1 MGYRAYAED
10 ISAARARSS
19 ESTSHSDWWTS
30 GAVRGCA
37 VQGAAAGFFE
47 KAHHVALFH
56 GRPPGWCEARGRS
69 GEVPCAGA
77 CEPGCAAALSQCAV
91 TLVLALVLV
100 LVFRA
105 SCHVLFPERTG
116 RLGIRQ
122 ALGLELLQNRGPNAS
137 SIDSLSRNAQHGV
150 DEDLALDSRDVALN
164 SQDEQ
169 LASDA
174 TDCVIRCFQRVSF
187 GAVLI
192 IITLLL
198 MRSTSQTLQE
208 RPEQEKRFVMPEPL
222 IERPQSDHHDQ
233 LEGHGII
240 DQEFERHGRAI
251 DQDDF
256 ERHGLIDQA
265 PADRRKQGS
274 FLPPGRL
281 PRKCYY
287 SYTGQGL
294 MPANSC
300 FCQLANNEG
309 CRSNPCNCPQGCGSH
324 VVWRQGESSTFRNM
338 KGATGCTS
346 QAADALLTVPE
357 SFFRDIRYLSTWC
370 PTGARNL
377 LASMMLAG
385 FNSYRAKVDTGP
397 VRQCVHSAE
406 HVSVGWLHVHTF
418 CHDGWMDDLPGAAP
432 LGWCSLMSA
441 PEDADALAASA
452 LLWAR
457 RLYGAHDQDM
467 PSNCS
472 EMGCNMRGM
481 GGRCSCNAEC
491 TAHHDCCP
499 DYSRVCPS

>member
-1 MGYRAYAED
+1 MAMTCVTFHSLLAAVWSANFGKDKMDATAGVDNRAVYAKL
-10 ISAARARSS
+10 
-19 ESTSHSDWWTS
+19 STSSSSSFDH
-30 GAVRGCA
+30 RP
-37 VQGAAAGFFE
+37 AGY
-47 KAHHVALFH
+47 L
-56 GRPPGWCEARGRS
+56 PRS
-69 GEVPCAGA
+69 
-77 CEPGCAAALSQCAV
+77 
-91 TLVLALVLV
+91 
-100 LVFRA
+100 
-105 SCHVLFPERTG
+105 
-116 RLGIRQ
+116 
-122 ALGLELLQNRGPNAS
+122 
-137 SIDSLSRNAQHGV
+137 SLSRNAQHGV
-150 DEDLALDSRDVALN
+150 DEIVLQTTSVRHMQFEEQQDLALDSRDVALN

-208 RPEQEKRFVMPEPL
+208 TPEPEKRFVMPEPL
-222 IERPQSDHHDQ
+222 IERPQSDHDQ
-233 LEGHGII
+233 SERHGII
-240 DQEFERHGRAI
+240 DQEFERSGRAI

-256 ERHGLIDQA
+256 EQHGLIDQA
-265 PADRRKQGS
+265 PANRRKQGS
-274 FLPPGRL
+274 VLPPGRL
-281 PRKCYY
+281 PGKCYY

-300 FCQLANNEG
+300 FCKLANNEG
-309 CRSNPCNCPQGCGSH
+309 CRSKSCNCPQGCGSH
-324 VVWRQGESSTFRNM
+324 VVSRQGESSTFRNM

-346 QAADALLTVPE
+346 QPADALLTVPE

-370 PTGARNL
+370 PTGFGLKSARNL

-385 FNSYRAKVDTGP
+385 FNFYRAKVDTGP
-397 VRQCVHSAE
+397 VRQCVHAAE

-432 LGWCSLMSA
+432 LGWCSVMSA

-472 EMGCNMRGM
+472 EMGCNIRGM

-491 TAHHDCCP
+491 TAHQDCCP